1 MRDPDAASGW
11 PIAEG
16 RERDDKGECST
27 IMHMYIQLHS
37 IARLPVNFASIHFRE
52 FLTSMKIFS
61 AKSGDEMQRTCVCS
75 IH

>member
-27 IMHMYIQLHS
+27 IMHMYIQ
-37 IARLPVNFASIHFRE
+37 LPVNFASIHFRE